1 MHIFL
6 SYAPEDTPA
15 VQNLYQRLKSDGLRP
30 WMEEEDLLPGEDRQ
44 YVVGKKIREASACV
58 VCLST
63 KAVGA
68 AGILHK
74 DMKAALD
81 VADEQ
86 PEGTI
91 FVIPVKLDSCE
102 VPDRLRHLHPV
113 NLFEDEERGYELLA
127 RALRERET
135 PRDSSSSSP
144 STQHHESTQPPGDTD
159 TINAQG
165 SSGFVNR
172 PGGPVYQH
180 FGDVVGGNKFSGD
193 VNIHTGH
200 GERQQGTATTG
211 PTDFLTSYE
220 VAMHKLLERLGRNHS
235 RYSEAL
241 VYERRLHENI
251 AATRRYKNT
260 SEREAARLEVIDQ
273 LNSLALET
281 IGVSFNELCREAG

>member
-15 VQNLYQRLKSDGLRP
+15 VQNLYQRLEADGLRP
-30 WMEEEDLLPGEDRQ
+30 WMEDQDLLPGQNRQ

-91 FVIPVKLDSCE
+91 FVIPVKLDKCE
-102 VPDRLRHLHPV
+102 VPDRLRHVHPV
-113 NLFEDEERGYELLA
+113 NLFEDEERVYKLLV
-127 RALRERET
+127 RALHQRLSSQ
-135 PRDSSSSSP
+135 DSASSTSSAPQPGNAQP
-144 STQHHESTQPPGDTD
+144 SGD

-180 FGDVVGGNKFSGD
+180 FGDVVGGNTFSGD

-211 PTDFLTSYE
+211 STDFLTSYE
-220 VAMHKLLERLGRNHS
+220 VAMHKLLERLGRNHP
-235 RYSEAL
+235 RYGEAL
-241 VYERRLHENI
+241 VYEQRLYENI

-260 SEREAARLEVIDQ
+260 SEREADRLEVIDR